1 MSRPL
6 MIAGAV
12 LVALGVVLI
21 PAPGPG
27 FLVLS
32 LGAILLVAGLAVR
45 GSRRPSA

>member
-1 MSRPL
+1 MNRLL

-12 LVALGVVLI
+12 LAVLGILLI
-21 PAPGPG
+21 PLPGPG

-45 GSRRPSA
+45 GARGRTR